1 MSTNNSRRFSGLAL
15 AVALFLSISA
25 CATCREHPVA
35 CAIVG
40 AIVVGS
46 VAATIE
52 NNRHDQQQRHS
63 ALCCGSDCPNRSN
76 AIIGSCA
83 GR

>member
-1 MSTNNSRRFSGLAL
+1 MFTNNSRRLALL
-15 AVALFLSISA
+15 AVALSLTLQG
-25 CATCREHPVA
+25 CATCREHPAA

-52 NNRHDQQQRHS
+52 NNRGGHRQPPTGP
-63 ALCCGSDCPNRSN
+63 LCAPNCLISGVR
-76 AIIGSCA
+76 
-83 GR
+83 